1 MGSTLTPRDA
11 AIARALMPA
20 HDPSLRDALYRDLVR
35 LVGAR
40 YWPSGRRITARDRR
54 RIARFLVEVFG

>member
-1 MGSTLTPRDA
+1 MGSTLTDVQA
-11 AIARALMPA
+11 AM
-20 HDPSLRDALYRDLVR
+20 YRDLVR